1 MLREKVVEDLK
12 QAMLAK
18 DELKVSTLR
27 MLKAAIMKF
36 EVSGKEKV
44 EASDDDVLSLI
55 KKEAKARKDSI
66 QQFRDGGRDEMA
78 EKEEAELAIL
88 EEYLPEQ
95 MGEDQ
100 VKEVVAAVIAE
111 TGASSMADMGKV
123 MGAAMGK
130 LGGQADG
137 GVVNKVVKELLS

>member
-1 MLREKVVEDLK
+1 MLREKIVEDLK
-12 QAMLAK
+12 QSMLAK
-18 DELKVSTLR
+18 DELKTSTLR

-78 EKEEAELAIL
+78 DKEEAELAIL

-100 VKEVVAAVIAE
+100 VREVVSGVIAE
-111 TGASSMADMGKV
+111 TGASSMSDMGKV

-137 GVVNKVVKELLS
+137 GVVNKVVKEMLS

>member
-1 MLREKVVEDLK
+1 MLREKIVEDLK
-12 QAMLAK
+12 QSMLAK
-18 DELKVSTLR
+18 DELKTSTLR

-78 EKEEAELAIL
+78 DKEEAELAIL

-100 VKEVVAAVIAE
+100 VREVVSGVIAE
-111 TGASSMADMGKV
+111 TGASSMSDMGKV

-137 GVVNKVVKELLS
+137 GVVNKVVNEMLS